1 MSYMEIQTKYKI
13 GEILWTMDNNKAV
26 SFKVTGIC
34 VTVDT
39 VDDTH
44 NAMNIEYRGLV
55 VDYHGECDCYAT
67 KEELIN
73 SL

>member
-1 MSYMEIQTKYKI
+1 MEIQTKYKI

-26 SFKVTGIC
+26 SFKVTGIY
-34 VTVDT
+34 VTVDA

-55 VDYHGECDCYAT
+55 VDYHAECDCYT
-67 KEELIN
+67 SKEELIN